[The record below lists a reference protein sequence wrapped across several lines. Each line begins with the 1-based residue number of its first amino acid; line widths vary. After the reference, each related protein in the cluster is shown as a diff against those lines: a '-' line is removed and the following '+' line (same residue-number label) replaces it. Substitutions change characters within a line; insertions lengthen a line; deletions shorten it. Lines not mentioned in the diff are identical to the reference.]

1 MKFLRPWGY
10 LWLLASL
17 AAFAQAP
24 FRVDVQLVNVGFSVR
39 DDRGK
44 LVTGLHQEDF
54 EVFEDG
60 APQKIAFF
68 AAAADVPLNLG
79 LIVDVSG
86 SQESFFKPHR
96 KDLETFLKT
105 TLGSQDRAFLVCF
118 GNRIRLVHDYSSSAA
133 DLSQALADFHRAPT
147 PKEKGKSSENAENL
161 YPDLGPRESR
171 ILGSAVYDAVYY
183 SIAERLAGAE
193 RGRRAVILFS
203 DGEDNSSAH
212 HMLDAIEAAQS
223 SDVLLFAVRYTDAP
237 HGRLNARNKYGISV
251 MERIARETG
260 GADYDARAGGL
271 AEDFRQIG
279 EQLRG
284 AYELAFHSTN
294 SASDRTFHKISIRVK
309 QPGLTVR
316 AKTGYYAHD

>member
-1 MKFLRPWGY
+1 V
-10 LWLLASL
+10 WLFASL
-17 AAFAQAP
+17 AGSAQTP
-24 FRVDVQLVNVGFSVR
+24 FRVDVHLVNVGFSVR
-39 DDRGK
+39 DAQGK
-44 LVTGLHQEDF
+44 LVTGLDQEDF

-60 APQKIAFF
+60 VPQKIAFF
-68 AAAADVPLNLG
+68 AASADVPLNLG

-86 SQESFFKPHR
+86 SQESFVKPHH

-133 DLSQALADFHRAPT
+133 ELAEALADFHRGPAP
-147 PKEKGKSSENAENL
+147 KQKGKASEKAYAL

-171 ILGSAVYDAVYY
+171 ILGTAFYDAIYY
-183 SIAERLAGAE
+183 SIGERLAGAQ
-193 RGRRAVILFS
+193 RGRRALILFS

-237 HGRLNARNKYGISV
+237 RGRLNARNKYGIGV

-260 GADYDARAGGL
+260 GADYDARAGTGGHPL
-271 AEDFRQIG
+271 VDDFRQIG
-279 EQLRG
+279 EQLRSS
-284 AYELAFHSTN
+284 YELAFHSTN
-294 SASDRTFHKISIRVK
+294 SASDQTFRKISIRVK